1 MQFLCKRKEK
11 SIVTHCQS
19 LLIQDEVHEDEL
31 DAEEEDF
38 CEMPGNFVIE
48 FHFK

>member
-1 MQFLCKRKEK
+1 MQFLCKRKQK
-11 SIVTHCQS
+11 IHSNCQS

-31 DAEEEDF
+31 DAEEEEEF